1 MSKNQEVFRRY
12 EKKYLLNSVQYKLFT
27 EAVKDEFKTDKYG
40 MCTISNIYFDTPDY
54 KLIRE
59 SLDKPVYKEKLRL
72 RTYEIPDADST
83 AFIELKKKYKGIVYK
98 RRVDMSYL
106 KAFDYLYHNKEIE
119 NPAQIQKEIDYFISF
134 HNNISPAMFISYDR
148 IAAYGV
154 NNPDLRI
161 TFDSNITWRNNNLE
175 LTEGV
180 WGNALLSSDKVL
192 MEIKIP
198 DSLPLWLTH
207 ILDRLHIYQTSFSKY
222 GAAYMQM
229 ISKMSDLKGADYC
242 A

>member
-1 MSKNQEVFRRY
+1 MSKIQDVFKRY
-12 EKKYLLNSVQYKLFT
+12 EKKYLLSSIQYKLLT

-40 MCTISNIYFDTPDY
+40 RCTISNIYFDTPDY

-72 RTYEIPDADST
+72 RTYETPDADST

-106 KAFDYLYHNKEIE
+106 KAIDYLYYNKIIE
-119 NPAQIQKEIDYFISF
+119 NPTQIQKEIDYFISF
-134 HNNISPAMFISYDR
+134 HKNITPAMFISYDR
-148 IAAYGV
+148 IATYGV
-154 NNPDLRI
+154 KNSDLRI

-175 LTEGV
+175 LTDGV
-180 WGNALLSSDKVL
+180 WGNKLLSSDEVL
-192 MEIKIP
+192 MEIKFP
-198 DSLPLWLTH
+198 NSLPLWLTH
-207 ILDRLHIYQTSFSKY
+207 ILDQLHIYQTSFSKY
-222 GAAYMQM
+222 GTAYMQM
-229 ISKMSDLKGADYC
+229 ISGKSDLKGVDYC